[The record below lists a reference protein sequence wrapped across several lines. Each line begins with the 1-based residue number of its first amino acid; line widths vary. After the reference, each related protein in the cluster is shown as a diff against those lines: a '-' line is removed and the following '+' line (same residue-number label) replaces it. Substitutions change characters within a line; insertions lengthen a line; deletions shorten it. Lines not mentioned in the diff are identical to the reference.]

1 MQAKAN
7 KEKRS
12 SKGLRNGFSTIDCSA
27 TKSSTT
33 ALLWYEVDE
42 KICQMQKVIFIFT
55 TTAPTSGLENK
66 GLEHSMDLA
75 LALEDQKTAIYASQ
89 NGYGY
94 NSGLQVPHNIPPEC
108 KSQSQLF

>member
-1 MQAKAN
+1 
-7 KEKRS
+7 
-12 SKGLRNGFSTIDCSA
+12 
-27 TKSSTT
+27 
-33 ALLWYEVDE
+33 
-42 KICQMQKVIFIFT
+42 MQKNSFSFILFA
-55 TTAPTSGLENK
+55 TAPTSGLENK

-108 KSQSQLF
+108 KSISINLSSIHFIPV